1 MQIRE
6 QPGGVLPSG
15 DRCPL
20 HNRAGD
26 RFDSA
31 PNVSVCT
38 RYLELTL
45 DSVSFSCAGVGGSQE
60 VEQRRS
66 VHQKCSEF

>member
-6 QPGGVLPSG
+6 QPGGVLPGG
-15 DRCPL
+15 DRRPL

-38 RYLELTL
+38 RYLELTF
-45 DSVSFSCAGVGGSQE
+45 DSVSFFLCRRWWFSGSGAAE
-60 VEQRRS
+60 VS
-66 VHQKCSEF
+66 SSEML